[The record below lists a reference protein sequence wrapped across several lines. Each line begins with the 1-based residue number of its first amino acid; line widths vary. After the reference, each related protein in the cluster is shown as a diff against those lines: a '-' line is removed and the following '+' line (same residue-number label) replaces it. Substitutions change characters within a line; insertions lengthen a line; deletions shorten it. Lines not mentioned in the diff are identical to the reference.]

1 MREEEGKVEE
11 FLPRR
16 PRLATLYILY
26 DEIGHVTCGC
36 GMEWLSDW
44 RLANPTKPQVAKRTY
59 FSLTTY
65 KLL

>member
-1 MREEEGKVEE
+1 MRAEEAKVEE

-36 GMEWLSDW
+36 GMEWLSG
-44 RLANPTKPQVAKRTY
+44 KRQEVGK
-59 FSLTTY
+59 SNQASGG
-65 KLL
+65 